1 MDSRPTGGRR
11 DRMRE
16 ATVREIHQTARTLL
30 VTKGSAAVTINAV
43 AREMGMS
50 GPSLYHYYASRDA
63 LVDAVTADF
72 FAELAEAMERDR
84 DKHAG
89 APLGDRFLA
98 ACRAMRAWAVAY
110 PAEFEWIFA
119 SPVGGAQHRPDS
131 DRHRAGLRFAHVFID
146 MIVEVWNARPFPV
159 PDLNDLPEAM
169 REQLRAYSRLIDG
182 RLPAE
187 AVHVYVTCW
196 SRLYGLLCLEV
207 LHQMDFVL
215 TDMEPLFEQCLG
227 ELSDMLGFTLVTD

>member
-1 MDSRPTGGRR
+1 
-11 DRMRE
+11 MRE
-16 ATVREIHQTARTLL
+16 ATLRDIHQTARRLL

-72 FAELAEAMERDR
+72 FQELAEAMEGDR
-84 DKHAG
+84 DKNTG
-89 APLGDRFLA
+89 ASLADRFLA
-98 ACRAMRAWAVAY
+98 SCRAMRTWAVAH

-119 SPVGGAQHRPDS
+119 SPVGGGQHQPDS
-131 DRHRAGLRFAHVFID
+131 ARRAAGMRFAHVFLD
-146 MIVEVWNARPFPV
+146 MIVEVWNTRPFPV
-159 PDLNDLPEAM
+159 PDLGEQPERL

-187 AVHVYVTCW
+187 AVQVYVTGW

-207 LHQMDFVL
+207 LHQMDFAL

-227 ELSDMLGFTLVTD
+227 ELSDMLGLTQVS

>member
-1 MDSRPTGGRR
+1 MTGRR

-16 ATVREIHQTARTLL
+16 ATLKEIHQTARTLL

-72 FAELAEAMERDR
+72 FEELAATMERER
-84 DKHAG
+84 DERA
-89 APLGDRFLA
+89 ADSLAEQFLA
-98 ACRAMRAWAVAY
+98 SCRAMRSWAVSC

-119 SPVGGAQHRPDS
+119 SPVGDTQRQQDS
-131 DRHRAGLRFAHVFID
+131 ARHQAGMRFAHVFLD
-146 MIVEVWNARPFPV
+146 MIVKVWETQPFPV
-159 PDLNDLPEAM
+159 PDLDELPEGL
-169 REQLRAYSRLIDG
+169 REQLRAYSRLIDE
-182 RLPAE
+182 RLPSE
-187 AVHVYVTCW
+187 AVYMYVTSW

-207 LHQMDFVL
+207 LHQMDFAL
-215 TDMEPLFEQCLG
+215 TNMEPLFEQCLG
-227 ELSDMLGFTLVTD
+227 ELITALGLTQEP